1 MKHYSKEELELFRNG
16 YMSVLSR
23 IGCSAHLK
31 NCPECAG
38 LLDELK
44 KEDQFLAELRTSV
57 QFYQSQQRK
66 ENAK

>member
-16 YMSVLSR
+16 HMSVLSR

-31 NCPECAG
+31 TCPECAG
-38 LLDELK
+38 LLEELK

-57 QFYQSQQRK
+57 QLYQSQQRK
-66 ENAK
+66 EHAK

>member
-16 YMSVLSR
+16 HMSVLSR

-31 NCPECAG
+31 TCPECAG
-38 LLDELK
+38 LLEDLT

-57 QFYQSQQRK
+57 QLYQLHNGK